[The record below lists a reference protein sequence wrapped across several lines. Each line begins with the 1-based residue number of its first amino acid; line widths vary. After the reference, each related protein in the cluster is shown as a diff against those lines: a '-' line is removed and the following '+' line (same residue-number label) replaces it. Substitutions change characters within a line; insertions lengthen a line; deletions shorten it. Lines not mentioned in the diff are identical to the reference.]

1 MLRSIVIWGVKDLM
15 TYNIRTDETW
25 AIMIFVFIIQ
35 FLNTGPLLLMI
46 NSDFSEIRRDSYD
59 N

>member
-46 NSDFSEIRRDSYD
+46 NSDFSEIRDASYD
-59 N
+59 D